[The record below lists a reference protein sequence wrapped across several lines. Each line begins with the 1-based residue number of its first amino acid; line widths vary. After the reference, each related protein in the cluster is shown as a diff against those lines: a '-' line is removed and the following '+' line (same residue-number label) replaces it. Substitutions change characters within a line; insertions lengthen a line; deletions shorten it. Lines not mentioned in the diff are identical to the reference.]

1 MQANL
6 VYFSNF
12 VDPVA
17 ERMLRATNHIAL
29 QRLDFAQPRA
39 ELDAAF
45 ATAHGYHALPRVEL
59 VEPWFCDA
67 ALLRRAPALLA
78 ACSTGA
84 GFDVIDVEACTAAG
98 VIVCHQSG
106 TNKEAVAEHVL
117 GMMIVLSKKLAQVDK
132 GLRRGEVGDRH
143 AFTGRDIKGRTIGIV
158 GMGNIGTRVAELCRG
173 LFGMT
178 VLGCDPYL
186 SAEQVASRG
195 AEKVTLEELLERAD
209 FVTVH
214 TPRNA
219 ETLGMIGAAQFARMK
234 PGAIFIQTARGG
246 IHDEAALE
254 QALGSGHLGGAGLDV
269 WVKEPPP
276 ADHPLLRFDNVIA
289 SPHNAGITEEALHGM
304 AAGAAEQ
311 WIAIFRGE
319 VPPRL
324 ENPAAW
330 PRYSARFREAFG
342 FAPAALRS
350 APHAASPR

>member
-6 VYFSNF
+6 VYFPDF
-12 VDPVA
+12 TDPVA

-29 QRLDFAQPRA
+29 HRLDFAWPRDR
-39 ELDAAF
+39 LDAAF
-45 ATAHGYHALPRVEL
+45 ATAHGYHALPRVEIR
-59 VEPWFCDA
+59 EPWFCDA
-67 ALLRRAPALLA
+67 ALLQRAPALLA

-117 GMMIVLSKKLAQVDK
+117 GMMIVLSKKLVQADK
-132 GLRRGEVGDRH
+132 GLRRGAVGDRY
-143 AFTGRDIKGRTIGIV
+143 AMTGRDIRGRTIGII
-158 GMGNIGTRVAELCRG
+158 GLGNIGTRVAELCRG

-178 VLGCDPYL
+178 VLACDPYL
-186 SAEQVASRG
+186 TAEQVASRG
-195 AEKVTLEELLERAD
+195 AEKATMEELLERAD

-219 ETLGMIGAAQFARMK
+219 ETLGMLGAKQFARMK

-246 IHDEAALE
+246 IHDEAALAE
-254 QALGSGHLGGAGLDV
+254 ALGSGHLGGAGLDV

-276 ADHPLLRFDNVIA
+276 ADHPLLRFDNVVA
-289 SPHNAGITEEALHGM
+289 SPHNAGITHEALHSM
-304 AAGAAEQ
+304 AVGAAEQ

-330 PRYSARFREAFG
+330 PRYAARFREAFG
-342 FAPAALRS
+342 FAPAALHR
-350 APHAASPR
+350 